1 MRIGAVS
8 CTQLWY
14 QPGNVECLGG
24 EEGFAAWGECF
35 PGFKPERF
43 GRISLFPSFLGEFA
57 MLAKMT
63 VKNQLT
69 LPKAVA
75 TQFRGVEYFDVSTD
89 GSAIT
94 LKPLRPSRLDEVR
107 AKLEQL
113 GITEQDV
120 TDAIAWARQSE

>member
-1 MRIGAVS
+1 
-8 CTQLWY
+8 
-14 QPGNVECLGG
+14 
-24 EEGFAAWGECF
+24 
-35 PGFKPERF
+35 
-43 GRISLFPSFLGEFA
+43 

-94 LKPLRPSRLDEVR
+94 FKPLRPSRLDEVR